1 MDVHQEF
8 RVSMSLRN
16 RININAA
23 RVADGPPHSA
33 AMRRGF

>member
-8 RVSMSLRN
+8 QVSMLLQN
-16 RININAA
+16 RIDISAA

-33 AMRRGF
+33 AMHRGF